1 MTQRRVRTTSQERST
16 ARQQSLVDAAA
27 SLLIRVGP
35 AAITHRRV
43 AAEAGVPAG
52 SANYYFPSKS
62 VLFVAAVRRAEEMR
76 SASAAELASAVPV
89 RTRSAIETARLMIEI
104 FFAPQ
109 LTSDVLAVR
118 LEPMLAAHGD
128 PELRQ
133 IIADFRPLH
142 LDAQRVVLRRSGYE
156 TIADGPDVELLARMI
171 ESSLLYAGQTGD
183 ADPIDAASRSVARL
197 IELAQNAADVAA
209 TDG

>member
-1 MTQRRVRTTSQERST
+1 MTQRPVRTTSQQRSA

-27 SLLIRVGP
+27 SLLIRLGP
-35 AAITHRRV
+35 TAITHRRV

-52 SANYYFPSKS
+52 SANYYFPSKG
-62 VLFVAAVRRAEEMR
+62 VLFVEAVRRAEEIR
-76 SASAAELASAVPV
+76 SSSAAELASAVPV

-109 LTSDVLAVR
+109 LTSDVLTVR
-118 LEPMLAAHGD
+118 LEPMVAAHRD

-142 LDAQRVVLRRSGYE
+142 LDAQRVVLRRSGHE
-156 TIADGPDVELLARMI
+156 AIADGPDVELLARMI

-183 ADPIDAASRSVARL
+183 ADPIDAASRSVARM
-197 IELAQNAADVAA
+197 IELAHHAAEIAG